1 MRYAHAMPKPY
12 IPNDSWSK
20 RAAKE
25 GYRAR
30 SVYKLQELDET
41 YHLLRPG
48 MKVLDLGAAP
58 GSWLQYVSRRIG
70 PKGRAVGID
79 LTPINAVAENVQT
92 CEGDVTDPKVME
104 SVLSTSGLQTFDLV
118 LSDMA
123 PSTSGVKDIDQWQSV
138 ELARAAAGLA
148 RSILAPQG
156 VFVVK
161 VFRGEDFDPLLR
173 ELKQNFSDVRMA
185 KTKASRDRSR
195 EIYLVMKKKLG

>member
-1 MRYAHAMPKPY
+1 MPKPY

-30 SVYKLQELDET
+30 SVFKLQELDET

-48 MKVLDLGAAP
+48 MNVLDLGAAP

-79 LTPINAVAENVQT
+79 LTPIKTVAENVQT
-92 CEGDVTDPKVME
+92 FEGDVADPKAVE
-104 SVLSTSGLQTFDLV
+104 SILSASGLQTFELV
-118 LSDMA
+118 LCDMA

-138 ELARAAAGLA
+138 ELARAAAQVAASVLPPAGT
-148 RSILAPQG
+148 
-156 VFVVK
+156 FVTK
-161 VFRGEDFDPLLR
+161 VFRGADFDSLLR
-173 ELKQNFSDVRMA
+173 ELKQIFSEVRMA